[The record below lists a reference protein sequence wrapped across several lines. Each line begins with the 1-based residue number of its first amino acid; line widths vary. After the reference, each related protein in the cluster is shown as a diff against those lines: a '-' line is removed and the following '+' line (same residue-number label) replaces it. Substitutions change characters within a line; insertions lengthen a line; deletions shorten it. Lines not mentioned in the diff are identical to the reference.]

1 MVHIW
6 RCRCSGYL
14 IPSVSLEIMTS
25 LVCSFCF
32 KIRNYT
38 IWLPVENSFSLFN
51 YTEKRML
58 CYSIQ
63 QHWYQVLNSVQ
74 DNVATPV
81 TAIMMVTV
89 CISTD
94 ALSSVFISPDVSDT
108 NSFHQRC
115 WSIMPVL
122 TDCNSLFPTYTCIIL
137 LHQTDTA
144 LTTQQTVPVWYRQA
158 SVLNSL

>member
-1 MVHIW
+1 
-6 RCRCSGYL
+6 
-14 IPSVSLEIMTS
+14 MTS
-25 LVCSFCF
+25 SWELVLA
-32 KIRNYT
+32 IQ
-38 IWLPVENSFSLFN
+38 LH
-51 YTEKRML
+51 TEKRML

-63 QHWYQVLNSVQ
+63 QHWYISPVQ

-89 CISTD
+89 CISAD

-144 LTTQQTVPVWYRQA
+144 LTTQQTVPVWCRQFWTVWYSYDIA
-158 SVLNSL
+158 PVSGLKVQQAVTGLWRFSLLCRVKSNYKWFD